1 MLVKGRTAE
10 ANSMR
15 RMNRVLLVEDFLPF
29 RAFVSALL
37 REKPNLQIVS
47 EASDGFQAVR
57 RARELHPDLI
67 LMDLGLPGLNGIEA
81 ARRIRQLVPRSRIVF
96 LSQEG
101 SAEIVEEALRSGA
114 LGYVLKPR
122 AGDDLH
128 PAVAAVLE
136 GQQFVSDGLI
146 GSKEAVIT
154 PRDVRNHRA
163 FRRLPISGS
172 CVRGPSAKVQRNR
185 CANYGAAPGL
195 GIDEK
200 FPMDQFQAFL
210 HAR

>member
-1 MLVKGRTAE
+1 
-10 ANSMR
+10 MR
-15 RMNRVLLVEDFLPF
+15 RMNRLLLVEDFLPF

-37 REKPNLQIVS
+37 REKPNLKIVS

-122 AGDDLH
+122 AGEDLH

-154 PRDVRNHRA
+154 PRAVRNHRPC
-163 FRRLPISGS
+163 LPETPSYISGS

-195 GIDEK
+195 GIDEE

>member
-1 MLVKGRTAE
+1 
-10 ANSMR
+10 MR

-47 EASDGFQAVR
+47 EASDGLEAVR

-67 LMDLGLPGLNGIEA
+67 LIDLGLPGLNGIEA
-81 ARRIRQLVPRSRIVF
+81 ARRIRTQAPRSRIVF

-128 PAVAAVLE
+128 RAVAAVLE

-154 PRDVRNHRA
+154 LRDVRNHRPC
-163 FRRLPISGS
+163 LPETPYL
-172 CVRGPSAKVQRNR
+172 R
-185 CANYGAAPGL
+185 
-195 GIDEK
+195 
-200 FPMDQFQAFL
+200 FL
-210 HAR
+210 RARP